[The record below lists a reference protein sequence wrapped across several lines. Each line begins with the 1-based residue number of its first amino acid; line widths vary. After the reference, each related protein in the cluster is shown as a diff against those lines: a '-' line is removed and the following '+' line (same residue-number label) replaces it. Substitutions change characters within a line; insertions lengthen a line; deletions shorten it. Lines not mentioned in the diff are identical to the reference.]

1 MAALELGAIG
11 KLVVFEELEYRRV
24 TVEHSISKEKKILYL
39 MPDQLENPKN
49 FVDEKGIDLDIKD
62 KETVL
67 IEWIIDNYKSFG
79 ATLELINDKS

>member
-39 MPDQLENPKN
+39 MPD
-49 FVDEKGIDLDIKD
+49 
-62 KETVL
+62 
-67 IEWIIDNYKSFG
+67 
-79 ATLELINDKS
+79 